1 MWYISFQGESDGEVN
16 NILIYHDSGVEH
28 SQPNLLPT
36 GGANPALQELR
47 GFTIVGDL
55 LYVVNAYKRLSQ
67 LLLYRANGDGT
78 YLFESIFASAAT
90 INSILH
96 PFDCTFDPSGNCY
109 LSSQDTNVVTRLQDS
124 GAALPVAPYLLGNYN
139 PSGNFLAGTFVAS
152 TVGGLPGVHP
162 PAPPDVPAPQGL
174 QVAYTDGTDTR
185 VANSVRGVA
194 YYADHLFVADEPGN
208 AVKIYDGTTG
218 QLACTIAGSNLSA
231 PVHLLFNGSMLY
243 IGSSGNDSVLSCDLS
258 SGVPAG
264 TVAPVTFIDGGV
276 KHISG
281 MAFDGDGNFYAAERK
296 AKKIKKFSASGASLG
311 DFITGLPDEPEFI
324 MYVPKA
330 GS

>member
-36 GGANPALQELR
+36 GGTSPVLQELR
-47 GFTIVGDL
+47 GFAIVGDL
-55 LYVVNAYKRLSQ
+55 LYVVNAYKGLSQ
-67 LLLYRANGDGT
+67 LLLYRANGDGA

-109 LSSQDTNVVTRLQDS
+109 LSSQDTNVVTRLQSS
-124 GAALPVAPYLLGNYN
+124 GAVLPVASYLLGNYN
-139 PSGNFLAGTFVAS
+139 PSGDFLAGTFVAS

-174 QVAYTDGTDTR
+174 QVSYTDGTDTR

-208 AVKIYDGTTG
+208 AVRIYEGTTG
-218 QLACTIAGSNLSA
+218 QLACTIAGSNLSS

-258 SGVPAG
+258 SGVPA
-264 TVAPVTFIDGGV
+264 
-276 KHISG
+276 
-281 MAFDGDGNFYAAERK
+281 
-296 AKKIKKFSASGASLG
+296 
-311 DFITGLPDEPEFI
+311 
-324 MYVPKA
+324 
-330 GS
+330 